1 MQSKRYRVVVSGTEF
16 YLDVLQTEG
25 VVACDVPMV
34 ERQEYHHGTW
44 NQARRDRMV
53 HNPRHK

>member
-1 MQSKRYRVVVSGTEF
+1 MMQPKRYRVVVSGTEF
-16 YLDVLQTEG
+16 FLDVVQTG
-25 VVACDVPMV
+25 GTSDVPMI
-34 ERQEYHHGTW
+34 ENQEHLHGTW